1 MLPFDEFGVS
11 SSGFGRNKT
20 EKLAHFIC
28 LSLSFTSQQGQDDFF
43 RDSKSKTREKTEQI
57 IFTLSLLQENYGKS
71 FVVQEY
77 VLQERT
83 ISDFNITHL
92 IMYVLPF
99 LCNAIS
105 M

>member
-43 RDSKSKTREKTEQI
+43 RASKTKTREKTEQI
-57 IFTLSLLQENYGKS
+57 IYTLSLLLENYGKS
-71 FVVQEY
+71 FVVQDCFT
-77 VLQERT
+77 RT
-83 ISDFNITHL
+83 YNF
-92 IMYVLPF
+92 
-99 LCNAIS
+99 
-105 M
+105 

>member
-11 SSGFGRNKT
+11 SSGFVWNKT

-28 LSLSFTSQQGQDDFF
+28 ISRSFTSQQGQEDFF
-43 RDSKSKTREKTEQI
+43 RASKTKTRGQNRA
-57 IFTLSLLQENYGKS
+57 NYIHYHCCWK
-71 FVVQEY
+71 
-77 VLQERT
+77 
-83 ISDFNITHL
+83 I
-92 IMYVLPF
+92 VLPF